1 MAATHDL
8 LLTKILATVGPACS
22 TTPTLVRMI
31 EEGVR
36 AFRINF
42 SHGDLDDFDRSFA
55 CIREAA
61 KQAGLTVGILGDL
74 SGPKIRVEHV
84 EDPGLVLAVGD
95 HLEIVQH
102 DIAAARDA
110 DTGVV
115 TVSTTYPQMVDDAI
129 PGHRLLIN
137 DGAIRTL
144 IVDKT
149 PSAEATHGNGRL
161 VCRVTEGGLL
171 TDKKGVNLP
180 DTEVSAPALTD
191 WDEECAAWA
200 VERGVDF
207 LALSFV
213 RKAADVQQ
221 LKGLLKRLG
230 RDNTGSRSATR
241 LPIIAKIE
249 KPQAIDELAGILDA
263 SDGVMVARGD
273 LGVEM
278 DVARVPVMQKQII
291 AAAHAHGKPVIVA
304 TQMLESMIQS
314 YTPTRAEVSDV
325 ANAIIDGA
333 DAIMLSGETAVGS
346 YPVQAVHTMART
358 AAITE
363 AFDAQ
368 RRAGTTKPPANLR
381 DSKYRT
387 AALAHGVSTI
397 VNDLHPKFV
406 VMWSELG
413 GGARHLSQNRLTTPI
428 LGISSS
434 ESALRQMTLSFG
446 VHPFYMPPARRRAG
460 LPRPGRQPPP
470 RPRLGRAGRRHRH
483 RQGRAP
489 GHPRRHQRDPHPLR
503 RRRLPHHLAPQ
514 DRRLETGPRP
524 PMPPLY
530 TLSRHVPHRRR
541 PPGSGTRA
549 GLGYLPISNCPTPRY
564 PGNSWTA
571 IPRPRVTHATPAA
584 RRTG

>member
-1 MAATHDL
+1 MAGNADL

-22 TTPTLVRMI
+22 DVPTLVRMI

-42 SHGDLDDFDRSFA
+42 SHGALDDFEQSFTR
-55 CIREAA
+55 IRGASAA
-61 KQAGLTVGILGDL
+61 TGTTVGILGDL

-84 EDPGLVLAVGD
+84 EPPGIMLNAGD
-95 HLEIVQH
+95 HLEVTR
-102 DIAAARDA
+102 RDTPA
-110 DTGVV
+110 SRHPDTGVV
-115 TVSTTYPQMVDDAI
+115 TVSTTYPDMVDDAR

-144 IVDKT
+144 ITDQVLTTD
-149 PSAEATHGNGRL
+149 PRL

-171 TDKKGVNLP
+171 TNKKGVNLP
-180 DTEVSAPALTD
+180 DSHVTAPALTD

-213 RKAADVQQ
+213 RRAADVQQ
-221 LKGLLKRLG
+221 LKDLLKRFG
-230 RDNTGSRSATR
+230 RDNTGTRSATR
-241 LPIIAKIE
+241 LPIVAKIE
-249 KPQAIDELAGILDA
+249 KPQAIEELAGILDA

-278 DVARVPVMQKQII
+278 DVARVPVMQKRII

-304 TQMLESMIQS
+304 TQMLESMIQHA
-314 YTPTRAEVSDV
+314 TPTRAEVSDV

-333 DAIMLSGETAVGS
+333 DAIMLSGETAVGA
-346 YPVQAVHTMART
+346 YPVQTVHTMART
-358 AAITE
+358 AAIAE
-363 AFDAQ
+363 AYDAE

-397 VNDLHPKFV
+397 VNDLRPRFV

-413 GGARHLSQNRLTTPI
+413 GGARHLSQNRMTVPI

-434 ESALRQMTLSFG
+434 EAALRQMTLSFG
-446 VHPFYMPPARRRAG
+446 VHPFHM
-460 LPRPGRQPPP
+460 PRPADVPAFLERVDTLLLDRGWAELGDAVVIVKGEPLGIPGVTNEVRIHYVGDVC
-470 RPRLGRAGRRHRH
+470 RLTWHA
-483 RQGRAP
+483 A
-489 GHPRRHQRDPHPLR
+489 
-503 RRRLPHHLAPQ
+503 
-514 DRRLETGPRP
+514 TGE
-524 PMPPLY
+524 
-530 TLSRHVPHRRR
+530 
-541 PPGSGTRA
+541 
-549 GLGYLPISNCPTPRY
+549 
-564 PGNSWTA
+564 
-571 IPRPRVTHATPAA
+571 
-584 RRTG
+584 

>member
-1 MAATHDL
+1 MAATPDL

-22 TTPTLVRMI
+22 DVSTLVRMI

-42 SHGDLDDFDRSFA
+42 SHGDLEDFDRSFTRV
-55 CIREAA
+55 REASDR
-61 KQAGLTVGILGDL
+61 AGLTVGILGDL

-84 EDPGLVLAVGD
+84 EDPGLVLSVGD

-102 DIAAARDA
+102 EQAAIRHP

-115 TVSTTYPQMVDDAI
+115 TVSTTYPRMVDDAL

-144 IVDKT
+144 IIDKSDA
-149 PSAEATHGNGRL
+149 PPAAGAPGGNAPPEAGGRL

-180 DTEVSAPALTD
+180 DTQVTAPALTD

-200 VERGVDF
+200 VDRGVDF

-221 LKGLLKRLG
+221 LKDLLKRLG
-230 RDNTGSRSATR
+230 RDNTNTRSATR
-241 LPIIAKIE
+241 LPIVAKIE
-249 KPQAIDELAGILDA
+249 KPQAIEELAGILDA

-397 VNDLHPKFV
+397 VNDLHPRFV

-434 ESALRQMTLSFG
+434 KAALRQMTLSFG
-446 VHPFYMPPARRRAG
+446 VHPFHM
-460 LPRPGRQPPP
+460 PRPADVPDF
-470 RPRLGRAGRRHRH
+470 LGRVDTLLLDRGWAE
-483 RQGRAP
+483 P
-489 GHPRRHQRDPHPLR
+489 GDAVVIVKGEPLGIPGVTNEIRIHYVGDVCRLTWHPKID
-503 RRRLPHHLAPQ
+503 
-514 DRRLETGPRP
+514 E
-524 PMPPLY
+524 
-530 TLSRHVPHRRR
+530 
-541 PPGSGTRA
+541 
-549 GLGYLPISNCPTPRY
+549 
-564 PGNSWTA
+564 
-571 IPRPRVTHATPAA
+571 
-584 RRTG
+584 